1 LTPGNGIN
9 LLESKW
15 FAMVEFARWGSSA
28 PYHTALGLVHESGV
42 LMKKQAGFSLIE
54 LLIVVAIILIIS
66 AIAIPSYLRSR
77 MQANEASAVG
87 SLRMINTSAV
97 TYSSTY
103 QNVGFPTNLVDMGG
117 ASPCSATS
125 TSACI
130 LENAIALGTKSGY
143 SFIWTGDGMTPSVS
157 YSLTATPLTV
167 GGSGQRQ
174 FCTDQAG
181 VIRFEPSGTGCT
193 EASGPVQ

>member
-1 LTPGNGIN
+1 MRLSRG
-9 LLESKW
+9 
-15 FAMVEFARWGSSA
+15 VRA
-28 PYHTALGLVHESGV
+28 PLRGMPHRFKTLGVF
-42 LMKKQAGFSLIE
+42 MANQRGFSLIE

-103 QNVGFPTNLVDMGG
+103 LNVGFPANLTDMGG
-117 ASPCSATS
+117 VNPCTASAT
-125 TSACI
+125 TACI
-130 LENAIALGTKSGY
+130 LEDTLAQGTKSGY
-143 SFIWTGDGMTPSVS
+143 SFVWTGDGATPSVS
-157 YSLTATPLTV
+157 YTLTATPLNV
-167 GGSGQRQ
+167 GASGQRQ

-181 VIRFEPSGTGCT
+181 VIRFDPSGAGC
-193 EASGPVQ
+193 SGISSPVQ

>member
-1 LTPGNGIN
+1 
-9 LLESKW
+9 
-15 FAMVEFARWGSSA
+15 
-28 PYHTALGLVHESGV
+28 
-42 LMKKQAGFSLIE
+42 MKKQQGFSLIE

-66 AIAIPSYLRSR
+66 AIAIPNYLRSR

-103 QNVGFPTNLVDMGG
+103 LNVGFPTNMSDMGG
-117 ASPCSATS
+117 ANPCVATS
-125 TSACI
+125 TNACI
-130 LENAIALGTKSGY
+130 LENTIALGTKSGY
-143 SFIWTGDGMTPSVS
+143 SFLWVGDGATPSVS
-157 YSLTATPLTV
+157 YSLTATPLQV

-181 VIRFEPSGTGCT
+181 VIRFEASGAGCT
-193 EASGPVQ
+193 AASNPVQ

>member
-1 LTPGNGIN
+1 MRNDRVPGTGGM
-9 LLESKW
+9 W
-15 FAMVEFARWGSSA
+15 A
-28 PYHTALGLVHESGV
+28 PLSRSEQPDGLIPSGG
-42 LMKKQAGFSLIE
+42 LMKKQKGFSLSE

-87 SLRMINTSAV
+87 SLRMINTAAV

-103 QNVGFPTNLVDMGG
+103 VNVGFPTNLTDMGG
-117 ASPCSATS
+117 ANPCTASS

-130 LENAIALGTKSGY
+130 LDDSIALGTKSGY
-143 SFIWTGDGMTPSVS
+143 SFIWIGDGATPSVA
-157 YSLTATPLTV
+157 YSLTATPLNV

-174 FCTDQAG
+174 FCTDQ
-181 VIRFEPSGTGCT
+181 SGD
-193 EASGPVQ
+193 